1 MAVNY
6 LLRNTA
12 MPDYWQAFGIEMAFA
27 TGGTL
32 ALTAS
37 ILLIVLIRSDI

>member
-12 MPDYWQAFGIEMAFA
+12 MPGYWQAFGIEVAFA
-27 TGGTL
+27 TWTTL
-32 ALTAS
+32 ALNS
-37 ILLIVLIRSDI
+37 LPIVSSFDKI